1 MATVL
6 ESIVDET
13 SLKARLETALS
24 AAEDA
29 DSNSME
35 AQTLRLISCAVKDR
49 DVTARGRGESSGCPE
64 ADVRDVLKTMVE
76 QREVSAREYDES
88 GRAEE
93 AERERAEI
101 EVIACFLP
109 QPLEGD
115 ELEAAVAGVIADL
128 EATKLKDLR
137 RCITEL
143 KSRYP
148 DRLVNGAASKAV
160 KKALG

>member
-1 MATVL
+1 MATVV

-13 SLKARLETALS
+13 PLKARLETALS

-49 DVTARGRGESSGCPE
+49 DVTARGRGDAGGCHES
-64 ADVRDVLKTMVE
+64 AVREVLKTMVE

-88 GRAEE
+88 GRLEE

-101 EVIACFLP
+101 EVIAQFLP
-109 QPLEGD
+109 QPLEGE
-115 ELEAAVAGVIADL
+115 ELESAVADVIEEL
-128 EATKLKDLR
+128 EATKLKDMR
-137 RCITEL
+137 RCMSEL
-143 KSRYP
+143 KARFP
-148 DRLVNGAASKAV
+148 DRVVNGAATKAV
-160 KKALG
+160 RKALG